1 MKIINATA
9 LILCILLL
17 TACGKQA
24 DKTASKKH
32 TSTTQQKSKSQAAI
46 KSTTASTTEAPK
58 EAPASSETSSTSTA
72 ASSEVVI
79 GEKQPVITS
88 EVASLPSEYLGKWVN
103 HLNNDYFEITD
114 TQLTTGND
122 VTTKTSKIVKVG
134 KDREGY
140 LVQTEDGISYYFTVK
155 GNQLYPVTSQ
165 TELASD
171 FLSQITFEKE

>member
-1 MKIINATA
+1 MKLINVTV
-9 LILCILLL
+9 ILLGVLLL
-17 TACGKQA
+17 TSCGKQA
-24 DKTASKKH
+24 DKTEGKKH
-32 TSTTQQKSKSQAAI
+32 TSTIQKKSKSQASS
-46 KSTTASTTEAPK
+46 KSTSETTTEASSTS
-58 EAPASSETSSTSTA
+58 APASSEI
-72 ASSEVVI
+72 VI

-88 EVASLPSEYLGKWVN
+88 EVAGLPSDYLGKWVN

-140 LVQTEDGISYYFTVK
+140 LVQTEDGISSYFTVK

>member
-1 MKIINATA
+1 MKLINVTV
-9 LILCILLL
+9 ILLGVLLL
-17 TACGKQA
+17 TSCGKQA
-24 DKTASKKH
+24 DKTEGKKH
-32 TSTTQQKSKSQAAI
+32 TSTIQKKSKSQASS
-46 KSTTASTTEAPK
+46 KSTSETTTEASSTS
-58 EAPASSETSSTSTA
+58 APASSEI
-72 ASSEVVI
+72 VI

-88 EVASLPSEYLGKWVN
+88 EVAGLPSDYLGKWVN
-103 HLNNDYFEITD
+103 HLNKDYFEITS

-140 LVQTEDGISYYFTVK
+140 LVQTEDGISSYFTVK

-165 TELASD
+165 AELASD

>member
-1 MKIINATA
+1 MKLINVTV
-9 LILCILLL
+9 ILLGVLLL
-17 TACGKQA
+17 TSCGKQA
-24 DKTASKKH
+24 DKTEGKKH
-32 TSTTQQKSKSQAAI
+32 TSTIQKKSKSQASS
-46 KSTTASTTEAPK
+46 KSTSETTTEASSTS
-58 EAPASSETSSTSTA
+58 APASSEI
-72 ASSEVVI
+72 VI

-88 EVASLPSEYLGKWVN
+88 EVAGLPSDYLGKWVN
-103 HLNNDYFEITD
+103 HLNNDYFEITS

-140 LVQTEDGISYYFTVK
+140 LVQTADGISSYFTVI

-165 TELASD
+165 AELTSD

>member
-1 MKIINATA
+1 MKLINVTV
-9 LILCILLL
+9 ILLGVLLL
-17 TACGKQA
+17 TSCGKQA
-24 DKTASKKH
+24 DKTEGKKH
-32 TSTTQQKSKSQAAI
+32 TSTIQKKSKSQASS
-46 KSTTASTTEAPK
+46 KSTSETTTEASSTS
-58 EAPASSETSSTSTA
+58 APASSEI
-72 ASSEVVI
+72 VI

-88 EVASLPSEYLGKWVN
+88 EVAGLPSDYLGKWVN
-103 HLNNDYFEITD
+103 HLNNDYFEITS

-140 LVQTEDGISYYFTVK
+140 LVQTEDGISSYFTVK

-165 TELASD
+165 AELASD

>member
-1 MKIINATA
+1 MKLINVTV
-9 LILCILLL
+9 ILLGVLLL
-17 TACGKQA
+17 TSCGKQA
-24 DKTASKKH
+24 DKTEGKKH
-32 TSTTQQKSKSQAAI
+32 TSTIQKKSKSQASS
-46 KSTTASTTEAPK
+46 KSTSETTTEASSTS
-58 EAPASSETSSTSTA
+58 APASSEI
-72 ASSEVVI
+72 VI
-79 GEKQPVITS
+79 GEKQPFITS
-88 EVASLPSEYLGKWVN
+88 EVAGLPSDYLGKWVN
-103 HLNNDYFEITD
+103 HLNKDYFEITS

-140 LVQTEDGISYYFTVK
+140 LVQTEDGISSYFTVK

>member
-1 MKIINATA
+1 MKLINVTV
-9 LILCILLL
+9 ILLGVLLL
-17 TACGKQA
+17 TSCGKQA
-24 DKTASKKH
+24 DKTEGKKH
-32 TSTTQQKSKSQAAI
+32 TSTIQKKSKSQASS
-46 KSTTASTTEAPK
+46 KSTSETTTEASSTS
-58 EAPASSETSSTSTA
+58 APASSEI
-72 ASSEVVI
+72 VI

-88 EVASLPSEYLGKWVN
+88 EVAGLPSDYLGKWVN

-140 LVQTEDGISYYFTVK
+140 LVQTEDGISSYFTVK

-165 TELASD
+165 AELASD

>member
-1 MKIINATA
+1 MKLINVTV
-9 LILCILLL
+9 ILLGVLLL
-17 TACGKQA
+17 TSCGKQA
-24 DKTASKKH
+24 DKTEGKKH
-32 TSTTQQKSKSQAAI
+32 TSTIQKKSKSQASS
-46 KSTTASTTEAPK
+46 KSTSETTTEASSTS
-58 EAPASSETSSTSTA
+58 APASSEI
-72 ASSEVVI
+72 VI

-88 EVASLPSEYLGKWVN
+88 EVAGLPSDYLGKWVN
-103 HLNNDYFEITD
+103 HLNNDYFEITS

-122 VTTKTSKIVKVG
+122 VTTVTSKIVKVG

-140 LVQTEDGISYYFTVK
+140 LVQTEDGISSYFTVK

>member
-9 LILCILLL
+9 LILCIILL
-17 TACGKQA
+17 TSCGKQA
-24 DKTASKKH
+24 DKTEGKKH
-32 TSTTQQKSKSQAAI
+32 TSTTQQKSKSQASS
-46 KSTTASTTEAPK
+46 KNTSETTEAST
-58 EAPASSETSSTSTA
+58 SSETSSTSA
-72 ASSEVVI
+72 PASSEIVI

-140 LVQTEDGISYYFTVK
+140 LVQTEDGISSYFTVK

>member
-1 MKIINATA
+1 M
-9 LILCILLL
+9 
-17 TACGKQA
+17 
-24 DKTASKKH
+24 ASKLIKQQAKN
-32 TSTTQQKSKSQAAI
+32 TQVRHNKKVNLSSSDKKYNSVDNGSAQSS
-46 KSTTASTTEAPK
+46 
-58 EAPASSETSSTSTA
+58 ASSETSSTSTA

-140 LVQTEDGISYYFTVK
+140 LVQTEDGISSYFTVK

-165 TELASD
+165 AELASN
-171 FLSQITFEKE
+171 FLSQITFEKK

>member
-1 MKIINATA
+1 MKLINVTV
-9 LILCILLL
+9 ILLGVLLL
-17 TACGKQA
+17 TSCGKQA
-24 DKTASKKH
+24 DKTEGKKH
-32 TSTTQQKSKSQAAI
+32 TSTIQKKSKSQASS
-46 KSTTASTTEAPK
+46 KSTSETTTEASSTS
-58 EAPASSETSSTSTA
+58 APASSEI
-72 ASSEVVI
+72 VI

-88 EVASLPSEYLGKWVN
+88 EVAGLPSDYLGKWVN
-103 HLNNDYFEITD
+103 HLNNDYFEITS

-140 LVQTEDGISYYFTVK
+140 LVQTEDGISSYFTVK

>member
-1 MKIINATA
+1 MKLINVTV
-9 LILCILLL
+9 ILLGVLLL
-17 TACGKQA
+17 TSCGKQA
-24 DKTASKKH
+24 DKTEGKKH
-32 TSTTQQKSKSQAAI
+32 TSTIQKKSKSQASS
-46 KSTTASTTEAPK
+46 KSTSETTTEASSTS
-58 EAPASSETSSTSTA
+58 APASSEI
-72 ASSEVVI
+72 VI

-88 EVASLPSEYLGKWVN
+88 EVAGLPSDYLGKWVN
-103 HLNNDYFEITD
+103 HLNKDYFEITS

-140 LVQTEDGISYYFTVK
+140 LVQTEDGISSYFTVK

>member
-9 LILCILLL
+9 LILCIILL
-17 TACGKQA
+17 TSCGKQA
-24 DKTASKKH
+24 DKTEGKKH
-32 TSTTQQKSKSQAAI
+32 TSTIQKKSKSQASS
-46 KSTTASTTEAPK
+46 KSTSETTTEASSTS
-58 EAPASSETSSTSTA
+58 APASSEI
-72 ASSEVVI
+72 VI

-88 EVASLPSEYLGKWVN
+88 EVAGLPSDYLGKWVN
-103 HLNNDYFEITD
+103 HLNKDYFEITS

-140 LVQTEDGISYYFTVK
+140 LVQTEDGISSYFTVK

>member
-9 LILCILLL
+9 LILCIILL
-17 TACGKQA
+17 TSCGKQA
-24 DKTASKKH
+24 DKTESKKH
-32 TSTTQQKSKSQAAI
+32 TSTTQQKSKSQASS
-46 KSTTASTTEAPK
+46 KSTSETTTEAPT
-58 EAPASSETSSTSTA
+58 SSETSSISA
-72 ASSEVVI
+72 PDSSEIVI

-88 EVASLPSEYLGKWVN
+88 EVAGLPSDYLGKWVN
-103 HLNNDYFEITD
+103 HLNNDYFEITS

-140 LVQTEDGISYYFTVK
+140 LVQTEDGISSYFTVI

-165 TELASD
+165 AELTSD
-171 FLSQITFEKE
+171 FLSQITFNKE